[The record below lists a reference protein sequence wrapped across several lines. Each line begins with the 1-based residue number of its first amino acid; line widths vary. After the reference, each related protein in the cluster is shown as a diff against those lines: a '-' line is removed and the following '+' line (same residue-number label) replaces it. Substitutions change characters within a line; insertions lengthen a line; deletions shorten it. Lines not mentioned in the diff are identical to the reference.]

1 MKFVWISV
9 LTIGGWVFM
18 AAAEPFLDAGDLA
31 YLRDL
36 TAADPHGLL
45 LAEADQIRPRKLT
58 DGRSLAAVSRRTAW
72 GWRFSRRR

>member
-1 MKFVWISV
+1 MMFVWIII

-18 AAAEPFLDAGDLA
+18 AAAEPFLDAGDMV

-45 LAEADQIRPRKLT
+45 LAEAD
-58 DGRSLAAVSRRTAW
+58 
-72 GWRFSRRR
+72 